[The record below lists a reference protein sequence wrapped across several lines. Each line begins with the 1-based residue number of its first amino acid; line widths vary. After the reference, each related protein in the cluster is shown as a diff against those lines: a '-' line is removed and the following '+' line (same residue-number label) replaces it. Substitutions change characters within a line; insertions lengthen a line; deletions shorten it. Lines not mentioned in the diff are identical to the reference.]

1 MLPSIKKRSIQM
13 NKKEFIKELGSK
25 VGITAKQA
33 EAVLDAFAEIIIDG
47 VKAGDKVQIAGLG
60 AFEVKERKARTGI
73 NPQSGAEITI
83 PASKVPVFK
92 AAKVFKD
99 EVK

>member
-1 MLPSIKKRSIQM
+1 M
-13 NKKEFIKELGSK
+13 NKTEFIKELGAK
-25 VGITAKQA
+25 VNLTAKQA
-33 EAVLDAFAEIIIDG
+33 GAVLDALTEIIVDQ

-60 AFEVKERKARTGI
+60 SFELKQRSARTGV
-73 NPQSGAEITI
+73 NPQTKEEITI

-92 AAKVFKD
+92 PAKAFKE

>member
-1 MLPSIKKRSIQM
+1 M
-13 NKKEFIKELGSK
+13 NKTEFIKELGAK
-25 VGITAKQA
+25 VNLTAKQA
-33 EAVLDAFAEIIIDG
+33 GAVLDALTEIIVDQ

-60 AFEVKERKARTGI
+60 SFELKQRAARTGV
-73 NPQSGAEITI
+73 NPQTGAEITI

-92 AAKVFKD
+92 PAKAFKE

>member
-1 MLPSIKKRSIQM
+1 M
-13 NKKEFIKELGSK
+13 NKTEFIKELGAK
-25 VGITAKQA
+25 VNLTAKQA
-33 EAVLDAFAEIIIDG
+33 GAVLDALTEIIVDQ

-60 AFEVKERKARTGI
+60 SFELKQRSARTGV
-73 NPQSGAEITI
+73 NPQTGAEITI

-92 AAKVFKD
+92 PAKAFKE